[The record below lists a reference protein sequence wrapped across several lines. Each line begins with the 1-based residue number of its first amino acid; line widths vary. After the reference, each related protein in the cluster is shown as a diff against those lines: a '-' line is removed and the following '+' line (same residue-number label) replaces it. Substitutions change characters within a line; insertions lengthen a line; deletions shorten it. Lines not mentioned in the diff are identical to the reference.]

1 MYNAIERTM
10 AFIQDSQNVQLVKVD
25 LVYPLSDRQ
34 VVDAFKDTIERERA
48 KDSNV
53 PIRMA
58 VFDAISSVPGVRC
71 PFEALIKLCKEYEIL
86 SLVDGAHAIGKGC
99 LLYINV
105 GTRTIVFRPNSSRFA

>member
-1 MYNAIERTM
+1 MQASTLYNAIERTM

-48 KDSNV
+48 KDPNV

-86 SLVDGAHAIGKGC
+86 SLVDGAHAIGKWC
-99 LLYINV
+99 LFSILMRALELTKYCI
-105 GTRTIVFRPNSSRFA
+105 